1 MLYTFLLFVHFVG
14 LAMGVGTGFAILR
27 IGYAN
32 RRLQPAEMGAL
43 MQKVSVLR
51 LNGYTGFALLI
62 ASGLGM
68 LAMRPFMFTA
78 GGGALHAKL
87 TLVVLMVAN
96 IGVMHSLMAKAKRAG
111 GPPPKLL
118 MKLGNLNFAMGL
130 VTILLAVAAF
140 H

>member
-1 MLYTFLLFVHFVG
+1 MYDLMLFVHFVG

-27 IGYAN
+27 IGYSN
-32 RRLQPAEMGAL
+32 RHLPPPEMGAL
-43 MQKVSVLR
+43 MQKVSALR

-68 LAMRPFMFTA
+68 VAIRPGVFAA
-78 GGGALHAKL
+78 GAGAFHTKL
-87 TLVVLMVAN
+87 LVVVLMGVN
-96 IGVMHSLMAKAKRAG
+96 IGVMHMIMARAKRAG

-118 MKLGNLNFAMGL
+118 MKLGNLNFTMGV
-130 VTILLAVAAF
+130 VTILLAVLAF